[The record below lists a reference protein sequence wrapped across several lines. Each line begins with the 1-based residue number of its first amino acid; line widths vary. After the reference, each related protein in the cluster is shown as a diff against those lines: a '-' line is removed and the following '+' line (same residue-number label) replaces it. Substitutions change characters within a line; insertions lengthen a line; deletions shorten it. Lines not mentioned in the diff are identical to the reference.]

1 MHFLD
6 VKTDYAFK
14 RVFGSEGSRPV
25 LLSFLNAILDYQG
38 EQAIVDLSIVDP
50 YQVPM
55 LKGMKDT
62 CVDVKAVLANG
73 KHVII
78 EMQVLNVAG
87 FEKRVLHNA
96 AKEYATQLKKGD
108 EYTLL
113 NPVIA
118 LTFTDF
124 VMFEGS
130 DEYLSRFRLIERD
143 RFIEYS
149 DDVELIFV
157 ELPKFNVDQDTLD
170 TTQDKWIYFVI
181 NAGSLEYIPDKLAS
195 DPRITEAFGMANEA
209 AMSPEELGIQFKRH
223 DFIILQRGSQALAER
238 KGKEVGIELGKGI
251 GIEMGKR
258 IGNENGML
266 QGETLALQKLLT
278 KRFGVLTPELVAN
291 LSSASVEQIEVW
303 FDKAIEVAH
312 LNDVFRQTEC
322 WAMILNSKSQQK
334 RCKTPEPLFLP

>member
-38 EQAIVDLSIVDP
+38 EQAIVDLTIVDP

-55 LKGMKDT
+55 IKGMKDT
-62 CVDVKAVLANG
+62 YVDVKAVLANG
-73 KHVII
+73 KHVSI

-87 FEKRVLHNA
+87 FEKHILHNA

-108 EYTLL
+108 DYTLL

-124 VMFEGS
+124 VMFEDS
-130 DEYLSRFRLIERD
+130 DEHLSRFRLIERD

-149 DDVELIFV
+149 DDVELIFA
-157 ELPKFNVDQDTLD
+157 ELPKFNIELDALETVQDM
-170 TTQDKWIYFVI
+170 WIYFVK
-181 NAGSLEYIPDKLAS
+181 NAGSLEYIPDNLAS

-209 AMSPEELGIQFKRH
+209 AMSPEELDIQFKQH
-223 DFIILQRGSQALAER
+223 DFIILQRGSQALAEK
-238 KGKEVGIELGKGI
+238 KGKEAGIVI
-251 GIEMGKR
+251 GKR
-258 IGNENGML
+258 IANENGIQ

-278 KRFGVLTPELVAN
+278 KRLGALTPEIVARLTN
-291 LSSASVEQIEVW
+291 ASKEQSKVW
-303 FDKAIEVAH
+303 FDKTIDAAH
-312 LNDVFRQTEC
+312 LDDVFGQSTE
-322 WAMILNSKSQQK
+322 
-334 RCKTPEPLFLP
+334 T